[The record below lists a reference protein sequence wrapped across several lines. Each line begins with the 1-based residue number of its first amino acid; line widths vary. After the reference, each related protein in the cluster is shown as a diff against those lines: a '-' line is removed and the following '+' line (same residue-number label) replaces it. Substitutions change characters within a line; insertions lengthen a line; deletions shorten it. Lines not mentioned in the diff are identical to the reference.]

1 MQKETEGNDTVCMSN
16 VNKKSK
22 NFIFYS
28 FFNLEKL
35 GEPIYFHLKKL
46 TPTQSTERR
55 RVFYQKIQL
64 CKR

>member
-35 GEPIYFHLKKL
+35 GEPIYFHLKEYHIYLKC
-46 TPTQSTERR
+46 
-55 RVFYQKIQL
+55 Y
-64 CKR
+64 